1 MQTTEVKTMASNE
14 TENKAAATPQ
24 KRGKLTKK
32 DIRNVGL
39 RSIWNQSAMNYQRM
53 QADGWTLAILPAL
66 KKIYGKDKKG
76 LSAAMKG
83 NLEFMNTNNYAAP
96 LLMGLEL
103 SLEEKGESRSTID
116 GLRVA
121 LFGPLAGIGD
131 AITWFTI
138 LPIVA
143 GISASFAKQGSILG
157 PLIFFI
163 VYLLMFLAR
172 MPIARLG
179 YYTGTRAVAKIRE
192 ESGIVSHAASVL
204 GCTVIGGLIATY
216 VQMTVKAKI
225 PVTATKT
232 ISIQKQFFDNIF
244 PNILPLGYTFLLY
257 YLVKKKNVSPVLL
270 IVITFILAIV
280 CSWLG
285 IL

>member
-1 MQTTEVKTMASNE
+1 MASNE

-53 QADGWTLAILPAL
+53 QADGWTFAILPAL

>member
-1 MQTTEVKTMASNE
+1 MASSE

>member
-1 MQTTEVKTMASNE
+1 M
-14 TENKAAATPQ
+14 
-24 KRGKLTKK
+24 
-32 DIRNVGL
+32 
-39 RSIWNQSAMNYQRM
+39 
-53 QADGWTLAILPAL
+53 

>member
-1 MQTTEVKTMASNE
+1 MASNE